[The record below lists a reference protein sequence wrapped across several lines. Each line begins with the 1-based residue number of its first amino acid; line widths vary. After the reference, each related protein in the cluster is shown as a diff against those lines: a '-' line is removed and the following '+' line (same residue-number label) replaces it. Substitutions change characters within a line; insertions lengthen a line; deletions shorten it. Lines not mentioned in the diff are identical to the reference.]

1 MTDDAEIKELGWFA
15 KLFRKQAKLTYWL
28 DQQAYV
34 VNVCH
39 FKEISPECIV
49 FSDYFTKKNTMV
61 KYRNKI
67 TYVLEQVK

>member
-1 MTDDAEIKELGWFA
+1 MTVDVEVKELGWFA
-15 KLFRKQAKLTYWL
+15 RHFRKRAKLTYWL
-28 DQQAYV
+28 DQQAYETE
-34 VNVCH
+34 VCH

-49 FSDYFTKKNTMV
+49 FSDYYTKKNTMV

>member
-1 MTDDAEIKELGWFA
+1 MTDENEVQELGWFA
-15 KLFRKQAKLTYWL
+15 RLFRKRAKLTYWL

-34 VNVCH
+34 IEVCH

-49 FSDYFTKKNTMV
+49 FSDYYSKKNTMV

-67 TYVLEQVK
+67 TYVLEQMK

>member
-1 MTDDAEIKELGWFA
+1 MTEINELKDLGFFA
-15 KLFRKQAKLTYWL
+15 RLFRKRAKLTYWL
-28 DQQAYV
+28 DNESYV
-34 VNVCH
+34 TEVCH

-49 FSDYFTKKNTMV
+49 FSDYYTKKNTMV

>member
-1 MTDDAEIKELGWFA
+1 MTEINELKDLGFFA
-15 KLFRKQAKLTYWL
+15 RFFRKRAKLTYWL
-28 DQQAYV
+28 DNESYV
-34 VNVCH
+34 TEVCH

-49 FSDYFTKKNTMV
+49 FSDYYTKKNTMV